1 MIDYIV
7 KISMSERIKDP
18 AIVLDRLFEGTFV
31 QNYSDGSKYLCWTS
45 LETPD
50 GKVVAER
57 SGIDWGL

>member
-1 MIDYIV
+1 
-7 KISMSERIKDP
+7 MSERIKDP